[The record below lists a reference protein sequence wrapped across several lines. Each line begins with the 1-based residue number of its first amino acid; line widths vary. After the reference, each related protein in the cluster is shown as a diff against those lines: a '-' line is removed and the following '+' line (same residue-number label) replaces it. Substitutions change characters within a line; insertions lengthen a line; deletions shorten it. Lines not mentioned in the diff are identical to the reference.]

1 MDKIYVVMMA
11 EHCWKWEEPH
21 VTPIF
26 ASMWKN
32 NCDMVVDRLERELA
46 DDEVLD
52 VHRSYYVDN
61 IPYGNAD
68 IMPDLFVKNFIER
81 HAR

>member
-1 MDKIYVVMMA
+1 MDKIYVVIM
-11 EHCWKWEEPH
+11 EEKCWKWEEPR

-26 ASMWKN
+26 ASIWES
-32 NCDMVVDRLERELA
+32 NCAKVVEKLERELA

-68 IMPDLFVKNFIER
+68 IMPDLFVHNFVKEHTR
-81 HAR
+81 